1 MNTIPSTEKATE
13 ISKVSVI
20 IPVYN
25 EEESLPHLFEAITP
39 VMEGLGRD
47 WEILFINDGSKD
59 RSFALLRAFCNQHPG
74 HARMIDFNGNF
85 GQHMAIMAGFEHAL
99 GEIIITI
106 DADLQTPATE
116 IPRLVAEIDSGHD
129 VVGTYRQ
136 GRQDPFFRKFASR
149 IVNRVTN
156 KISGLK
162 LRDYGC
168 MLRAYRRDIIEII
181 NESQESTT
189 FIPAL
194 ASRFASNP
202 VEIPISHCEREHGQS
217 KYGLFQLIRL
227 NFDLMTGFSV
237 VPLQVVTFIGM
248 CLSAGSVF
256 FFLFLLGRRLFI
268 GPEAEGLFTLM
279 AIQFLLTGITLLSV
293 GISGE
298 YIGRIYGEVRKRPRY
313 VVRKIYDGQ
322 QEAPPNER

>member
-1 MNTIPSTEKATE
+1 MKT
-13 ISKVSVI
+13 SKISVI
-20 IPVYN
+20 IPIYN
-25 EEESLPHLFEAITP
+25 EEEAIPPLFEAITP

-47 WEILFINDGSKD
+47 WEILFVNDGSRD

-74 HARMIDFNGNF
+74 NARMIDLNGNF
-85 GQHMAIMAGFEHAL
+85 GQHMAIMAGFENAS

-116 IPRLVAEIDSGHD
+116 IPRLVAEMDAGHD

-136 GRQDPFFRKFASR
+136 GRRDPFFRKFASR
-149 IVNRVTN
+149 LVNRATN
-156 KISGLK
+156 RISGLN

-168 MLRAYRRDIIEII
+168 MLRAYRRDIVEII

-202 VEIPISHCEREHGQS
+202 IEIPISHHEREHGQS

-248 CLSAGSVF
+248 CLSIGSVL
-256 FFLFLLGRRLFI
+256 FFLFLLGRRLLI

-313 VVRKIYDGQ
+313 IIRKIYDGQ
-322 QEAPPNER
+322 REESPGD